1 MSVVAIIRIVA
12 KPGQADALV
21 TAMGEPVRLTQEN
34 PECSLAELYRS
45 TARPDELVL
54 IEEWTSIAAHQAH
67 FDKLGAS
74 GAVTEC
80 AQLWAAPPASVHYE
94 AIAE

>member
-54 IEEWTSIAAHQAH
+54 NRGMD
-67 FDKLGAS
+67 FDRR
-74 GAVTEC
+74 
-80 AQLWAAPPASVHYE
+80 APGSF
-94 AIAE
+94 